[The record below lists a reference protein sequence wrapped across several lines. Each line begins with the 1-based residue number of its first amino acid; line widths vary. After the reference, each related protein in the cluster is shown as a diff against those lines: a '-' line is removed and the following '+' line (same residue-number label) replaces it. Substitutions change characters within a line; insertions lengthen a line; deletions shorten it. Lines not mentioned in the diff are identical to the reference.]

1 MTANIDQTYQQR
13 ILNVLIYIQNN
24 LDREL
29 SLEELAQTA
38 FFSPYHFHRIFS
50 AYAGESIKSYV
61 RRLRLERATR
71 DLLFT
76 ELSLVRISE
85 RAGYDTQQSF
95 HRAFKEVYQC
105 TPADFREKKQAV
117 LTPELIQKK
126 HPDTTTPEVLITQLD
141 PIKVA
146 FARHVGSYNNILDV
160 WMLLAGEFGVKRL
173 LSDATQKISIPYD
186 AKEITPEDKM
196 RYDAC
201 VVLDPSSDFKANG
214 KIGVQTIRGGKY
226 AVITH
231 KGPVELIETTYE
243 LLFGVWLAQN
253 NYELDD
259 YPNFMMHRNT
269 PYATK
274 SESLLTDIYLPLK

>member
-24 LDREL
+24 LDGEL

-50 AYAGESIKSYV
+50 AYTGESIKSYV

-76 ELSLVRISE
+76 ELSLVQISE

-95 HRAFKEVYQC
+95 HRAFKEAYLS
-105 TPADFREKKQAV
+105 TPTDFREKKQAV

-126 HPDTTTPEVLITQLD
+126 YPDAMMPEVSIVKID
-141 PIKVA
+141 PISVA
-146 FARHVGSYNNILDV
+146 FARHVGSYDNILNV
-160 WMLLAGEFGVKRL
+160 WMLLAGEFGVKQL
-173 LSDATQKISIPYD
+173 MSDAIQKISIPYD

-201 VVLDPSSDFKANG
+201 IVLSAFPDFKANG
-214 KIGVQTIRGGKY
+214 KVGVQTIRGGKY

-231 KGPVELIETTYE
+231 KGPIESIEATYE
-243 LLFGVWLAQN
+243 LLFGVWLAQSK
-253 NYELDD
+253 YEPDD